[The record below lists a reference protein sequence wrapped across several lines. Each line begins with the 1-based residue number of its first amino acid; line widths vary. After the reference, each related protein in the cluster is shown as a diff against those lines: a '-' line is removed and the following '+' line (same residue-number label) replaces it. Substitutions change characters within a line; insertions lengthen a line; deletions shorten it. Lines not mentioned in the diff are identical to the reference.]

1 MFLDNKYYKW
11 YKQLTSQKDRELSC
25 YTEKH
30 HIVPRCMGGSDDK
43 DNLVALTAREHYVAH
58 LLLTKCSSAEY
69 RGKLLHAYVMMSEAK
84 DKNQE
89 RFYKVN
95 SRLFESR
102 KVESNKIKSQ
112 FKHSDEAK
120 VAISDKLKGIKKNPF
135 TDEHKENI
143 SKGHKGQ
150 KAWNKGLKGAQK
162 PSEKQK
168 QVVREMFS
176 NTVVCF
182 DKQEL
187 KTARVIKEEYVN
199 NKHRYITHS
208 SKEYK
213 LNYKE
218 KRDA

>member
-11 YKQLTSQKDRELSC
+11 YMQLTSKINRELDC

-30 HIVPRCMGGSDDK
+30 HIIPRCMGGSNDK
-43 DNLVALTAREHYVAH
+43 ENLVTLTAREHYIAH
-58 LLLTKCSSAEY
+58 LLLTKCSNSEY
-69 RGKLLHAYVMMSEAK
+69 RGKLIHAYIMMSEVK

-89 RFYKVN
+89 RFYKIN
-95 SRLFESR
+95 SRLFENR
-102 KVESNKIKSQ
+102 KIESNKIKSE
-112 FKHSDEAK
+112 FRHTEEAK
-120 VAISDKLKGIKKNPF
+120 KSISKNLKGIKKKPF

-150 KAWNKGLKGAQK
+150 KAWNKDLKGVQK

-168 QVVREMFS
+168 QVVREIFS
-176 NTVVCF
+176 NTVFCF

-187 KTARVIKEEYVN
+187 KTVRVIKEEYSN

-208 SKEYK
+208 TKEYK

-218 KRDA
+218 KLYA

>member
-11 YKQLTSQKDRELSC
+11 YKELTSQKDRELSC

-30 HIVPRCMGGSDDK
+30 HIIPRCMGGSDDK

-120 VAISDKLKGIKKNPF
+120 AAISDKLKGIKKNPF

-150 KAWNKGLKGAQK
+150 KAWNKGLKGVQK

-199 NKHRYITHS
+199 NKHRYITPS

-218 KRDA
+218 KRYA